1 MLVKLSVWL
10 EASAIFNSLRG
21 LKLQCRRTER
31 QSLASGD
38 LFLHMYVC
46 TGAYL
51 SCFLV
56 ARKPPLHQEGEG
68 LIEPRPR
75 VINTAN
81 ASHFSIIQQPVANEA
96 FVVLLDSFLYPSCPK
111 PCPCMSLV
119 SYSFHPRMLSLISGR
134 GFAKFRRA
142 LCA

>member
-1 MLVKLSVWL
+1 MTRCPYPEPTDVP
-10 EASAIFNSLRG
+10 
-21 LKLQCRRTER
+21 
-31 QSLASGD
+31 
-38 LFLHMYVC
+38 
-46 TGAYL
+46 GAYL

-68 LIEPRPR
+68 LIEPRPL

-96 FVVLLDSFLYPSCPK
+96 FVVLLDSFLYSSCPK

-142 LCA
+142 QSARYLLLLQEPPLLKSWVRPCVPSFMILYVV